1 MARPAFDSNKH
12 HYTCY
17 VVRLALTDHE
27 LGSDDS
33 AEVETAD
40 CSSRSHRLLM
50 RGFVRCLWFGGERRR
65 RIDTMENHR
74 PDTEQTPSIL
84 VVEDDPA
91 VRRTLMRILSER
103 GRFQLDHASDGPG
116 TLERVRTGNADL
128 VLLDLG
134 LPSGCGLDVL
144 RELRSSS
151 DVPVIVVSGRAQVTD
166 RVLGLE
172 LGADDYLVKPVE
184 PVELIARCRAVLRR
198 RRPSPATLEGTA
210 EVIEVGSVRIDR
222 AQRTVKVD
230 GQPVVGIT
238 TREFD
243 LLAHLT
249 AAPGRV
255 HSRTQLLEHV
265 WGNTWQDPSTVTE
278 HVRRIRNKLGDAPDS
293 SNGIV
298 TVRGVGYRYIA

>member
-1 MARPAFDSNKH
+1 MADHSSD
-12 HYTCY
+12 
-17 VVRLALTDHE
+17 VV
-27 LGSDDS
+27 
-33 AEVETAD
+33 
-40 CSSRSHRLLM
+40 
-50 RGFVRCLWFGGERRR
+50 
-65 RIDTMENHR
+65 
-74 PDTEQTPSIL
+74 PTPSIL
-84 VVEDDPA
+84 VVEDDAA

-116 TLERVRTGNADL
+116 ALERVRMGDSDL

-144 RELRSSS
+144 RELRSFS
-151 DVPVIVVSGRAQVTD
+151 DVPVIVVSGRGQVTD

-172 LGADDYLVKPVE
+172 LGADDYLVKPFE

-198 RRPSPATLEGTA
+198 RRPSSATLGATA

-222 AQRTVKVD
+222 AQRTVKMD
-230 GQPVVGIT
+230 GQPIVGIT

-255 HSRTQLLEHV
+255 HSRTQLLEQV

-278 HVRRIRNKLGDAPDS
+278 HVRRIRNKLGDAPAGPK
-293 SNGIV
+293 GIV